1 MIATNTSET
10 ISGGH
15 PWGLERALPAM
26 EAIVLG
32 WLIVREGPADVLWLV
47 LAGAAVLTLGILISL
62 RWPLGAISALVLASA
77 MPRLAG
83 SVFGLHVRPEHVAV
97 AYVLVIV
104 LFRIITGRAR
114 SPVNLLDYMLLAYVS
129 MNFLT
134 SAFSSPEPRM
144 TLRWAALNA
153 IVIGSYFLIR
163 FLVTNL
169 EALQSAFKVLL
180 WVGTIESAY
189 GILCFFS
196 NRAFGTQFGIAVE
209 QYGVIPGTHGTQ
221 YEANLFGSYSACCAI
236 MFLALYLLDE
246 GSRRNIRNLVGLGL
260 CTAGTLVS
268 LSRAALA
275 ALLVVGGLVV
285 LIGTT
290 RKKFGS
296 RRILALASSFA
307 LLLLLITPFVG
318 SFLQERF
325 STLELESP
333 SADSSTWIR
342 MVSLGAALDDI
353 QAHPVFGSGTDSF
366 QLTFNWKDYI
376 GPSEMDDYA
385 GWISNTPVRVI
396 HDTGIVGLGIF
407 LAFLIVLGVKTIRAI
422 RRAAGY
428 PRVVIIALAAG
439 LVVYTITFQT
449 TEATLLAFPWVHIG
463 LLAAAVNMIP
473 DRQDLALRSSAI

>member
-32 WLIVREGPADVLWLV
+32 WLVVREGPADVLWLV
-47 LAGAAVLTLGILISL
+47 LAGAAVLALGILISL
-62 RWPLGAISALVLASA
+62 RWPLGAISVLVLASA

-104 LFRIITGRAR
+104 LFRIITGHSR
-114 SPVNLLDYMLLAYVS
+114 SPVNLVDYMLIAYVS

-163 FLVTNL
+163 LLVTNL

-180 WVGTIESAY
+180 WVGAIESAY

-196 NRAFGTQFGIAVE
+196 NRAFGTQFGIAAE

-236 MFLALYLLDE
+236 MFLALYLFDD
-246 GSRRNIRNLVGLGL
+246 GSRRNVRSLVGLGL

-290 RKKFGS
+290 RKKFGR
-296 RRILALASSFA
+296 RRIMALASSFA

-325 STLELESP
+325 STIELESP

-407 LAFLIVLGVKTIRAI
+407 LAFLIVLGVQTIRAI

-428 PRVVIIALAAG
+428 PRVVIIALAVG

-463 LLAAAVNMIP
+463 LLAAAVNMILC
-473 DRQDLALRSSAI
+473 RHDLALRGSAI

>member
-1 MIATNTSET
+1 MATTNTSET
-10 ISGGH
+10 ISGRQPCGVGH
-15 PWGLERALPAM
+15 ALLVM
-26 EAIVLG
+26 EAVVLG
-32 WLIVREGPADVLWLV
+32 WLIISEGPAGALWLV
-47 LAGAAVLTLGILISL
+47 FAGIAVIALGILVSL
-62 RWPLGAISALVLASA
+62 RWPLGAISTLVLASA

-83 SVFGLHVRPEHVAV
+83 SIFGLHVRPEHVAV
-97 AYVLVIV
+97 AYVLLIV

-114 SPVNLLDYMLLAYVS
+114 SPVGLLDYVLVAYVS
-129 MNFLT
+129 LNFLT

-153 IVIGSYFLIR
+153 IVIGSYFLMR
-163 FLVTNL
+163 LLVTNL
-169 EALQSAFKVLL
+169 HALHSAFKVLL
-180 WVGTIESAY
+180 GVGAFESAY

-196 NRAFGTQFGIAVE
+196 NRAFGTQFGIAAD

-236 MFLALYLLDE
+236 MFFALYLLDE
-246 GSRRNIRNLVGLGL
+246 GSRRNVRSLLGFGL
-260 CTAGTLVS
+260 CTAGALVS

-275 ALLVVGGLVV
+275 ALLVIGVLVFLV
-285 LIGTT
+285 GTT
-290 RKKFGS
+290 KRQLGL
-296 RRILALASSFA
+296 RRLIAVASSFA
-307 LLLLLITPFVG
+307 LLLLLITPFIG

-325 STLELESP
+325 STIELESP

-366 QLTFNWKDYI
+366 QLTFNWRDYI
-376 GPSEMDDYA
+376 GPTEMDDYA
-385 GWISNTPVRVI
+385 GWISNTPVRVL

-407 LAFLIVLGVKTIRAI
+407 LAFLITLGVQTVRGV
-422 RRAAGY
+422 RGAAGY
-428 PRVVIIALAAG
+428 TRVVIIALAAG

-473 DRQDLALRSSAI
+473 SRDALAPNGSAI